1 MAALTYECRDK
12 GIQCPINLCYLN
24 PLTNGTS
31 TTTSK
36 VFVKA
41 TIIPIYVLGSSNFLV
56 QMSCMLCNKSI
67 NYLKVWHLL
76 PDINYIVFH
85 KVTSL

>member
-12 GIQCPINLCYLN
+12 GIQCPVNLCYLN

-31 TTTSK
+31 TTKSK

-41 TIIPIYVLGSSNFLV
+41 TIISIYVLV
-56 QMSCMLCNKSI
+56 QMICMLCNKSI